1 MVNISNSSSNSINL
15 TSNNTSNVAANN
27 NGNSQRA
34 RSWAVGQGLIDGEDY
49 SAKHYAQLSR
59 QIEQEIASD
68 TNYAHIWAEGTD
80 EQVQALGGTHSSMG
94 WVNYVLTNPPTAS
107 IEQTEIGAT
116 ITVHDINGTTTA
128 DLTNGVSPVAYVTQ
142 TEGGATVTVIDGN
155 GTTTA
160 DLTNGIDGV
169 DGAAATISVGTVTTG
184 AAGSSATVRNRGTSS
199 AAVFDFT
206 IPKGDTGNTGATGN
220 GISSISKTSTSGLV
234 DTYTILYTNTD
245 TDTFTVTNGAN
256 GQDGEDGEAGFSP
269 TATVTKS
276 GTVATITITDKN
288 GTTTETVSD
297 GEQYH
302 ITFRSWS

>member
-1 MVNISNSSSNSINL
+1 MVDINPINPQSITIRPISTGSTVVSTNADAQL
-15 TSNNTSNVAANN
+15 AY
-27 NGNSQRA
+27 
-34 RSWAVGQGLIDGEDY
+34 SWAVGTGLIQGIDY

-59 QIEQEIASD
+59 QIEEEIASD

-107 IEQTEIGAT
+107 IEQTETGAT

-184 AAGSSATVRNRGTSS
+184 AAGSSATVTNSGTSS

-256 GQDGEDGEAGFSP
+256 GQDGEDGEDGFSP